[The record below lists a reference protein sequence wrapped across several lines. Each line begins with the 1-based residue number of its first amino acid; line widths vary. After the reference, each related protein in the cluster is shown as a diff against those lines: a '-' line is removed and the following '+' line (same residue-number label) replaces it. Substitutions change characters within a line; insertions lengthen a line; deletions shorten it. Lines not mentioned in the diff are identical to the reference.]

1 MQWILKTKS
10 NKKESLTC
18 RRCPR
23 GSQIKDNSKRAQTLT
38 HNRANETI
46 QIALDTNETI
56 HFKRPFRGR
65 KILTKIELNRPFRV
79 REILTKYR
87 IKQTTQSARDTKETI
102 ELKRFHRVC
111 KTLTKQTKW
120 KDYPECARYSRNNR
134 TKKEITTY

>member
-10 NKKESLTC
+10 NKKESLKC

-102 ELKRFHRVC
+102 ELERFQSV
-111 KTLTKQTKW
+111 
-120 KDYPECARYSRNNR
+120 
-134 TKKEITTY
+134 

>member
-1 MQWILKTKS
+1 MR
-10 NKKESLTC
+10 SL
-18 RRCPR
+18 RNNPAEE
-23 GSQIKDNSKRAQTLT
+23 NPKREQD
-38 HNRANETI
+38 ANETI

-134 TKKEITTY
+134 TKNIQRVREILRKQSNLSDY